1 MRRLVSGIISAVV
14 VATAACANTQIVSS
28 WHDPSVS
35 NVSFKSVIVIAM
47 ARSET
52 RRRAIED
59 RLVSDIEGRGAAATA
74 SYRLISRED
83 TQSPDVV
90 KKAILKGMFDGA
102 VTWRTIGVTLETQ
115 YIPSIGGP
123 GPRGFWG
130 YYDVGWASEYS
141 PGYLQTDRI
150 VRVETMIYQVTPGS
164 DRLIWAGTSDTVD
177 PASLDSTIDGVA
189 DATINGM
196 RAAGLFAPRQ

>member
-1 MRRLVSGIISAVV
+1 MRRFHSGIIS
-14 VATAACANTQIVSS
+14 VALLVTAACANTQIVSS
-28 WHDPSVS
+28 WHDPSAT

-47 ARSET
+47 AKSET

-59 RLVSDIEGRGAAATA
+59 RLVSDIESRGAMATA
-74 SYRLISRED
+74 SYRLISREA
-83 TQSPDVV
+83 TQSVDVV
-90 KKAILKGMFDGA
+90 KLAVQKGNFDGA
-102 VTWRTIGVTLETQ
+102 VTWRTIGVTTEAQ

-150 VRVETMIYQVTPGS
+150 IRVETMIYQVSPGN

-189 DATINGM
+189 DATINAM
-196 RAAGLFAPRQ
+196 RAAGLFAPRP